1 MFQDNPFNHH
11 TMKHRRIF
19 LSVFAVLVVMTTDA
33 AVELRSATMIGGDYA
48 VRLVYSAEM
57 AVGQFDAS
65 AFYATADVSDPNN
78 SGSVLNEKYTAS
90 FAYVDPRNPNA
101 VIVTFTRRVVDWITW
116 GVCIEAK
123 NTKIYYDGSWIQ
135 STAGDAAPAIS
146 GTTPKRMAI
155 YNNAATGYY
164 HYGRENDQL
173 YVDGVPCTTKFTSA
187 MWSYNFMNEAQTAT
201 GNNASTIYVDANSPA
216 ASDDHAGTSMEAPL
230 KTIAAGVKKLSA
242 GKRLVIGSGTYRET
256 LNINGMTGTADAP
269 VIIEGA
275 SATDSTFISAA
286 DAISTSWT
294 DEGGGISSVPFTAFA
309 LVEAKSG
316 ISELGKH
323 RENLFVDH
331 NKYRQVLTL
340 SELQSAGSGTYC
352 VVDGKLYAKFPSV
365 FDVSKHLI
373 EVNKADGVCLQA
385 TGTEYVVLR
394 NLNFIEAGSDRNF
407 KDSQDNTIFNSME
420 SSNHILL
427 YNCSFSSSNNFGLSL
442 RGHDIT
448 AEHCSFCGNG
458 GTGLQINHNGMTNY
472 DEAANVANYNIVIEG
487 CNFIGNNWRMGTYG
501 GIRSDA
507 TAGLNSATWI
517 NGIVRSCRFEDT
529 DAAAIW
535 MDIHHSNLNITHN
548 IFKSNV
554 NALWLEIGF
563 GCFDIESNLMT
574 GSSGGN
580 IIFGHSQ
587 NAYMAGNLFT
597 DMGAQALGFA
607 WLGGD
612 GDSREE
618 CHKTVY
624 LDFER
629 NIVMGADRQLVYF
642 PVQIKQSDTN
652 LWDFSSLYNTSTFK
666 ENTYYSTISAPFI
679 GQDGDTP
686 FTFDEWKD
694 VIGGGEGETSS
705 ELVTAAPLNKDA
717 LGNYTLATAMTPLST
732 YWNFP
737 VASVSNEQLTL
748 GNCSPLMTY
757 RYSTDGHLPTESS
770 CSVNG
775 AIDIPAGKN
784 VYVMGFADSLYC
796 APVIAKSS
804 VSNGI
809 AEVAAN
815 GRVMNAG
822 LRIYNIYG
830 QRVSA
835 DYKGIIIKNG
845 KKTILK

>member
-1 MFQDNPFNHH
+1 MC
-11 TMKHRRIF
+11 RRIT
-19 LSVFAVLVVMTTDA
+19 LSLFTTLVAINAFA

-48 VRLVYSAEM
+48 VRLVYNTSV
-57 AVGQFDAS
+57 AVADFDGTG
-65 AFYATADVSDPNN
+65 FYATADVSDPNN

-90 FAYVDPRNPNA
+90 FAYVDPKNPKA

-123 NTKIYYDGSWIQ
+123 NTKLYYDGSWIKN
-135 STAGDAAPAIS
+135 SAGDAAPAIN
-146 GTTPKRMAI
+146 GITPKRMAI
-155 YNNAATGYY
+155 YNNSATAYY

-173 YVDGVPCTTKFTSA
+173 YVDGVPCTTNFTSA
-187 MWSYNFMNEAQTAT
+187 MWSYILMNGGTAT
-201 GNNASTIYVDANSPA
+201 ESYSSTIYVNASSSA
-216 ASDDHAGTSMEAPL
+216 ASDDNAGTSADAPL

-242 GKRLVIGSGTYRET
+242 GTRLLIGSGIYRET
-256 LNINGMTGTADAP
+256 LNINGLSGSAGAP
-269 VIIEGA
+269 IVIEGI

-286 DAISTSWT
+286 DAITTAWT
-294 DEGGGISSVPFTAFA
+294 DEGNGISSTPFTAYA

-331 NKYRQVLTL
+331 NKYNQVLTL
-340 SELQSAGSGTYC
+340 NELQSAATGTYC
-352 VVDGKLYAKFPSV
+352 VVDGKLYVKFPAQFKSAE
-365 FDVSKHLI
+365 HLI
-373 EVNKADGVCLQA
+373 EVNKAGDVCLQA
-385 TGTEYVVLR
+385 TGTEYIVLR
-394 NLNFIEAGSDRNF
+394 NLNFIESGSNRNF
-407 KDSQDNTIFNSME
+407 DNSQDNTIFNSME

-427 YNCSFSSSNNFGLSL
+427 ENCSFSLSNNFGLSL

-448 AEHCSFCGNG
+448 VEHCSFNGNG

-517 NGIVRSCRFEDT
+517 NGAVRSCRFENT

-535 MDIHHSNLNITHN
+535 MDIHHSNLNITRN
-548 IFKSNV
+548 IFNNNI

-563 GCFDIESNLMT
+563 GCFDIEGNLMK

-587 NAYMAGNLFT
+587 NAYMAGNLFS

-618 CHKTVY
+618 CHKTVC

-629 NIVMGADRQLVYF
+629 NIVLGADRQLVYF

-652 LWDFSSLYNTSTFK
+652 IWDFSSLYNTSSFRD
-666 ENTYYSTISAPFI
+666 NTYYSTISAPFI
-679 GQDGDTP
+679 GQNGDTP

-694 VIGGGEGETSS
+694 VIGGGNGETAS
-705 ELVTAAPLNKDA
+705 ELVTTAPLNEDA
-717 LGNYTLATAMTPLST
+717 NGNYTLVSATAPMSS

-737 VASVSNEQLTL
+737 MVTINNGQLSID
-748 GNCSPLMTY
+748 NNNALMTY
-757 RYSTDGHLPTESS
+757 RYSTDGHLPTASS
-770 CSVNG
+770 ETVSG
-775 AIDIPAGKN
+775 AISIPDGGTLFAI
-784 VYVMGFADSLYC
+784 GFADSLYSV
-796 APVIAKSS
+796 PVIAKSS
-804 VSNGI
+804 TKTGISEVSGT
-809 AEVAAN
+809 
-815 GRVMNAG
+815 GQTLTG
-822 LRIYNIYG
+822 SDYIYNISG
-830 QRVSA
+830 QRVNA
-835 DYKGIIIKNG
+835 DYKGIAIKNG
-845 KKTILK
+845 KKIILK